1 MKRGSNQVS
10 ERYLNENVSPISP
23 VTVTTDEDEDSGQE
37 SRLTGLPTVI
47 MSIKDKG
54 EDGDCNNGTNSS

>member
-1 MKRGSNQVS
+1 MGNSLS
-10 ERYLNENVSPISP
+10 SCGGLDG

-54 EDGDCNNGTNSS
+54 EDGDCNNGT